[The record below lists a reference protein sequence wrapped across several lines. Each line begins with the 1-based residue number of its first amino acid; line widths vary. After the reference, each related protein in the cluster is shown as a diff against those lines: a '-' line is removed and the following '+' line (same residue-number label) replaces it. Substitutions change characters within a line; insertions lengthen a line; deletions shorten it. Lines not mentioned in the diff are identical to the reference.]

1 MATRFE
7 LHVRHQVKG
16 FLQTILMIDDEA
28 FRRETEATLPTDEN
42 WDEVEDASIGS
53 PLKLIPP
60 SGSVEGDEL
69 DVQEVSRSFAEE
81 ALACAI
87 LSPQSLQ
94 ENEDFRPAFVGTAK
108 RADALILD
116 WNLNSDNGT
125 TAEKLIKAVLHNDTK
140 LPRRRLR
147 LLTVYTGEP
156 DLTQI
161 AERVAKATTESL
173 GEDELKWDDDRR
185 VAFSRG
191 PLRVAVFAKEHVR
204 SISTELADR
213 RRAIS
218 DLPSL
223 VVEEFSRHSLGL
235 VTAASLAALSGI
247 RNDAHRL
254 LAALGPEI
262 DAAVLG
268 QRVSLPHPEDVERQ
282 VEGLIASE
290 LAAIVQDHEVGSH
303 VGLPRIREWLTHK
316 TRLGERGISTFESM
330 DAELRLQLLADG
342 FSSETK
348 AKLKDAGISKSKQ
361 GKLVTEATHLFVETL
376 EEKQISDQL
385 FSMRMSLRSRYAKP
399 SPVLQLG
406 TIVEQDGLYAVC
418 VQPLCDSVR
427 IDGSRM
433 FPLLPLE
440 IVSEG
445 DRIQS
450 DLTVRDSNNPG
461 GYVRLRLVPKPSRIL
476 MRDFKSGP
484 SGTVQGRRYRE
495 VDRFSEVKV
504 KGRGKS
510 WRWVGD
516 LKADH
521 AQRMV
526 ERLSSE
532 FSRVGLE
539 EAESLR
545 QGW

>member
-7 LHVRHQVKG
+7 LHVRRQVKE

-28 FRRETEATLPTDEN
+28 FRREPDATPSASEE
-42 WDEVEDASIGS
+42 WDEAESVSSGT
-53 PLKLIPP
+53 PLKLIAP
-60 SGSVEGDEL
+60 SVSAEGDEL
-69 DVQEVSRSFAEE
+69 DVQAVSRSFAEE

-87 LSPQSLQ
+87 LSPQSLK
-94 ENEDFRPAFVGTAK
+94 ENDDFRPAFVGTAK

-116 WNLNSDNGT
+116 WNLNGDNGAT
-125 TAEKLIKAVLHNDTK
+125 TEKLIKAVLHNDTK

-161 AERVAKATTESL
+161 AERVANATAESL
-173 GEDELKWDDDRR
+173 GEDELKWDDDRH

-204 SISTELADR
+204 SISTDLADR

-218 DLPSL
+218 ELPAL
-223 VVEEFSRHSLGL
+223 VVEEFGRLSLGL

-262 DAAVLG
+262 DGAVLG
-268 QRVSLPHPEDVERQ
+268 QRVSLRYPEDVERQ

-290 LAAIVQDHEVGSH
+290 LTAIVQDHEVGSH
-303 VGLPRIREWLTHK
+303 VGLPRVRDWLKHNS
-316 TRLGERGISTFESM
+316 RIGERGASTIAAM
-330 DAELRLQLLADG
+330 TAGLRLGLLTHG
-342 FSSETK
+342 FSREMME
-348 AKLKDAGISKSKQ
+348 KLQDAGI
-361 GKLVTEATHLFVETL
+361 GKKKLAAEATHLFVETL
-376 EEKQISDQL
+376 AEKQLSDQL

-406 TIVEQDGLYAVC
+406 TIVEQGGKYAVC

-427 IDGSRM
+427 IDGPRM
-433 FPLLPLE
+433 FPLLLLDVVRENDGKP
-440 IVSEG
+440 
-445 DRIQS
+445 S
-450 DLTVRDSNNPG
+450 DLTVRDPQASG
-461 GYVRLRLVPKPSRIL
+461 GFERLRVSPKPSQIL
-476 MRDFKSGP
+476 MRNFKGSSSGN
-484 SGTVQGRRYRE
+484 VQVRWYRNIG
-495 VDRFSEVKV
+495 RFSEVKE
-504 KGRGKS
+504 KGRTKS

-521 AQRMV
+521 AQRVV
-526 ERLSSE
+526 ERLSAE

>member
-1 MATRFE
+1 MRDLVATVSTGER
-7 LHVRHQVKG
+7 G
-16 FLQTILMIDDEA
+16 LQT
-28 FRRETEATLPTDEN
+28 
-42 WDEVEDASIGS
+42 
-53 PLKLIPP
+53 
-60 SGSVEGDEL
+60 
-69 DVQEVSRSFAEE
+69 
-81 ALACAI
+81 
-87 LSPQSLQ
+87 SLCCYRQ
-94 ENEDFRPAFVGTAK
+94 TR
-108 RADALILD
+108 DALILD
-116 WNLNSDNGT
+116 WNLNGDNGA
-125 TAEKLIKAVLHNDTK
+125 TAEKLIKAVLRNDTK
-140 LPRRRLR
+140 SPRRRLR
-147 LLTVYTGEP
+147 LLTIYTGEP

-161 AERVAKATTESL
+161 AERVSKATTESL
-173 GEDELKWDDDRR
+173 PEDELKWDDDRRR

-213 RRAIS
+213 RRAIHE
-218 DLPSL
+218 LPSL

-235 VTAASLAALSGI
+235 VTAASLSALSGI

-262 DAAVLG
+262 DGAVLG

-290 LAAIVQDHEVGSH
+290 LEAIVQDHEVGSH
-303 VGLPRIREWLTHK
+303 VGLKRIRQWLNHK
-316 TRLGERGISTFESM
+316 TGLGERGISTFKSM
-330 DAELRLQLLADG
+330 NAKIRLQLLADG
-342 FSSETK
+342 FSSEMK
-348 AKLKDAGISKSKQ
+348 AKLQDAGISNSRQ
-361 GKLVTEATHLFVETL
+361 RKLMAEATHLFVESL
-376 EEKQISDQL
+376 EEKQSSDQL

-427 IDGSRM
+427 INGSRM

-440 IVSEG
+440 IVNEG
-445 DRIQS
+445 DRSPS
-450 DLTVRDSNNPG
+450 DLTVRDSNSSG

-476 MRDFKSGP
+476 MRDFESSA
-484 SGTVQGRRYRE
+484 SGTVKVRRYRKVE
-495 VDRFSEVKV
+495 RFSEVKV

>member
-7 LHVRHQVKG
+7 RHVRHQVKE

-28 FRRETEATLPTDEN
+28 FRREPDATPPAAED
-42 WDEVEDASIGS
+42 WDEAENASIGT
-53 PLKLIPP
+53 PLKLIAP
-60 SGSVEGDEL
+60 SASAEGDEL
-69 DVQEVSRSFAEE
+69 DVQAVSRSFAEE

-87 LSPQSLQ
+87 LSPQSLE

-116 WNLNSDNGT
+116 WNLNGDNGA
-125 TAEKLIKAVLHNDTK
+125 TAEKLIKAVLRNDTE

-173 GEDELKWDDDRR
+173 GEDDLRWDDDRR
-185 VAFSRG
+185 VAFNRG

-223 VVEEFSRHSLGL
+223 VVEEFGRHSLGL

-262 DAAVLG
+262 DGAVLG

-303 VGLPRIREWLTHK
+303 VGLPRIREWLTHN

-330 DAELRLQLLADG
+330 NADLRLQLLADG
-342 FSSETK
+342 FSSEMT
-348 AKLKDAGISKSKQ
+348 AKLQDAGISKGKQ
-361 GKLVTEATHLFVETL
+361 SKLVAEATHLFVETL
-376 EEKQISDQL
+376 EEKRVSDQL

-406 TIVEQDGLYAVC
+406 TIVEQGGLYAVC

-450 DLTVRDSNNPG
+450 DLTVRDSNNPD

-484 SGTVQGRRYRE
+484 SGTVQVRRYRSVE
-495 VDRFSEVKV
+495 RFSEVKV

>member
-7 LHVRHQVKG
+7 LHVRRQVKE

-28 FRRETEATLPTDEN
+28 FRRAPDATPHAAED
-42 WDEVEDASIGS
+42 WDEAENASIGT
-53 PLKLIPP
+53 PLKLVAP
-60 SGSVEGDEL
+60 SASVEGDEL
-69 DVQEVSRSFAEE
+69 DVQAVSRSFAEE

-116 WNLNSDNGT
+116 WNLNGDNGA
-125 TAEKLIKAVLHNDTK
+125 TAEKLIRAVLRNDTK
-140 LPRRRLR
+140 LPQRRLR

-161 AERVAKATTESL
+161 AERVAKATMESF
-173 GEDELKWDDDRR
+173 GEDDLKWDDDRR

-218 DLPSL
+218 ELPSL
-223 VVEEFSRHSLGL
+223 VVEEFGRHSLGL

-262 DAAVLG
+262 DGAVLG

-303 VGLPRIREWLTHK
+303 VGLRRIREWLTHN

-330 DAELRLQLLADG
+330 NADLRLQLLADG
-342 FSSETK
+342 FSSGMK
-348 AKLKDAGISKSKQ
+348 AKLQDAGISKSKQ
-361 GKLVTEATHLFVETL
+361 GKLVAEATHLFVETL
-376 EEKQISDQL
+376 EEKKVSDQL
-385 FSMRMSLRSRYAKP
+385 FSMRMSLRSRYTKP

-445 DRIQS
+445 DRTQS
-450 DLTVRDSNNPG
+450 DLTVRDSNSPD

-484 SGTVQGRRYRE
+484 SGTVQVRRYRKVE
-495 VDRFSEVKV
+495 RFSEVKV

>member
-7 LHVRHQVKG
+7 LHVRRQVKE

-28 FRRETEATLPTDEN
+28 FRREPDAAPPTDED
-42 WDEVEDASIGS
+42 WDEGEAVSVGS
-53 PLKLIPP
+53 SLKLIAP
-60 SGSVEGDEL
+60 SASAGGDEL
-69 DVQEVSRSFAEE
+69 DVQAVSRSFAEE

-87 LSPQSLQ
+87 LSPQSLE
-94 ENEDFRPAFVGTAK
+94 ENEDFRPAFVATAK

-116 WNLNSDNGT
+116 WNLNGDNGA
-125 TAEKLIKAVLHNDTK
+125 TAEKLIKAVLRNDTK

-147 LLTVYTGEP
+147 LLTIYTGEP

-161 AERVAKATTESL
+161 AERVEKATTESL
-173 GEDELKWDDDRR
+173 GEDELKWDDDRH

-191 PLRVAVFAKEHVR
+191 PLRVAVFAKEHVQ

-223 VVEEFSRHSLGL
+223 VVEEFGRHGLGL

-262 DAAVLG
+262 DGAVLG
-268 QRVSLPHPEDVERQ
+268 QRVSLTYPEDVERQ

-303 VGLPRIREWLTHK
+303 VGLPRVRDWLKHNS
-316 TRLGERGISTFESM
+316 RIGERGVSTIASM
-330 DAELRLQLLADG
+330 TAELRLGLLAHG
-342 FSSETK
+342 FSQEM
-348 AKLKDAGISKSKQ
+348 AQKLQAAGV
-361 GKLVTEATHLFVETL
+361 GKKKLSTEATHLFVETL
-376 EEKQISDQL
+376 AEKQLSDQL

-406 TIVEQDGLYAVC
+406 TIVEQGGLYAVC

-427 IDGSRM
+427 VDGSRM
-433 FPLLPLE
+433 FPLLSLDVVGE
-440 IVSEG
+440 D
-445 DRIQS
+445 DRNPS
-450 DLTVRDSNNPG
+450 DLTVRDKQATG
-461 GYVRLRLVPKPSRIL
+461 GFVRLRVSPKPSRIL
-476 MRDFKSGP
+476 MRDFKGSS
-484 SGTVQGRRYRE
+484 SGTVQVRWYRE
-495 VDRFSEVKV
+495 IGRFSEVKV

-521 AQRMV
+521 AQRVV
-526 ERLSSE
+526 ERLSAE

>member
-1 MATRFE
+1 M
-7 LHVRHQVKG
+7 
-16 FLQTILMIDDEA
+16 
-28 FRRETEATLPTDEN
+28 
-42 WDEVEDASIGS
+42 
-53 PLKLIPP
+53 
-60 SGSVEGDEL
+60 
-69 DVQEVSRSFAEE
+69 
-81 ALACAI
+81 
-87 LSPQSLQ
+87 
-94 ENEDFRPAFVGTAK
+94 
-108 RADALILD
+108 
-116 WNLNSDNGT
+116 
-125 TAEKLIKAVLHNDTK
+125 
-140 LPRRRLR
+140 
-147 LLTVYTGEP
+147 
-156 DLTQI
+156 
-161 AERVAKATTESL
+161 
-173 GEDELKWDDDRR
+173 
-185 VAFSRG
+185 
-191 PLRVAVFAKEHVR
+191 
-204 SISTELADR
+204 
-213 RRAIS
+213 
-218 DLPSL
+218 
-223 VVEEFSRHSLGL
+223 
-235 VTAASLAALSGI
+235 
-247 RNDAHRL
+247 
-254 LAALGPEI
+254 
-262 DAAVLG
+262 
-268 QRVSLPHPEDVERQ
+268 
-282 VEGLIASE
+282 
-290 LAAIVQDHEVGSH
+290 
-303 VGLPRIREWLTHK
+303 THK
-316 TRLGERGISTFESM
+316 TRLGERGVSTFESM
-330 DAELRLQLLADG
+330 NAELRLQLLADG
-342 FSSETK
+342 FSSEMK
-348 AKLKDAGISKSKQ
+348 AKLQKAGISKSKQ

-376 EEKQISDQL
+376 EERRISDQL

-484 SGTVQGRRYRE
+484 SGAVQVRRYRNVE
-495 VDRFSEVKV
+495 RFSEVKV

>member
-7 LHVRHQVKG
+7 LHVRRQVLE

-28 FRRETEATLPTDEN
+28 FRRDSGPEQAADED
-42 WDEVEDASIGS
+42 WADDDTPPVGS
-53 PLKLIPP
+53 ALKLVAPGA
-60 SGSVEGDEL
+60 SAEGDEL
-69 DVQEVSRSFAEE
+69 DVQAVSRSFAEA
-81 ALACAI
+81 ALSCAI
-87 LSPQSLQ
+87 LSPQSAE
-94 ENEDFRPAFVGTAK
+94 ENEDFRPAFVRTAK

-116 WNLNSDNGT
+116 WNLNGDNGA
-125 TAEKLIKAVLHNDTK
+125 TAEKLIRAVLREDAK
-140 LPRRRLR
+140 SPRRRLR
-147 LLTVYTGEP
+147 LVTVYTGEP
-156 DLTQI
+156 DLRQI
-161 AERVAKATTESL
+161 TDRIANATSESL
-173 GEDELKWDDDRR
+173 GEDELKWDDDRH

-191 PLRVAVFAKEHVR
+191 PVRVAVFAKEHVQ
-204 SISTELADR
+204 SIPAELADR

-218 DLPSL
+218 ALPTV
-223 VVEEFSRHSLGL
+223 VVEEFGRHSLGL
-235 VTAASLAALSGI
+235 VTTASLSALAGI

-262 DAAVLG
+262 DGAVLG
-268 QRVSLPHPEDVERQ
+268 QRVSLAHPEDVERQ

-303 VGLPRIREWLTHK
+303 VGLPRVREWLKHK
-316 TRLGERGISTFESM
+316 SGIGSRGVSTFESM
-330 DAELRLQLLADG
+330 TAELRLRLLAEG
-342 FSSETK
+342 FSHE
-348 AKLKDAGISKSKQ
+348 AVQELQDAGI
-361 GKLVTEATHLFVETL
+361 GKKKLAAEATHLFVETL
-376 EEKQISDQL
+376 EEKQRSDQI

-406 TIVEQDGLYAVC
+406 TIVEQEGTYAVC

-427 IDGSRM
+427 INGSRM

-440 IVSEG
+440 VVSEG
-445 DRIQS
+445 DRAPS
-450 DLTVRDSNNPG
+450 DLTVPDPQASS
-461 GYVRLRLVPKPSRIL
+461 GYVRLRVVPKPSRIL
-476 MRDFKSGP
+476 MRDFNGGP
-484 SGTVQGRRYRE
+484 AGTVQVRWYRK
-495 VDRFSEVKV
+495 VGRFSEVKV

-516 LKADH
+516 LKTDH
-521 AQRMV
+521 AQRVV

-539 EAESLR
+539 EAEVLR

>member
-1 MATRFE
+1 MTTRFD
-7 LHVRHQVKG
+7 LHVRRQVKE

-28 FRRETEATLPTDEN
+28 FRREPAATPPADEG
-42 WDEVEDASIGS
+42 WDEGEDVSVGS
-53 PLKLIPP
+53 PLKLIAPNATA
-60 SGSVEGDEL
+60 EGDEL
-69 DVQEVSRSFAEE
+69 DVQAVSRSFAEE
-81 ALACAI
+81 ALTCAI

-116 WNLNSDNGT
+116 WNLNGDNGAT
-125 TAEKLIKAVLHNDTK
+125 TEKLIKAVLRNDTK
-140 LPRRRLR
+140 LPRKRLR

-185 VAFSRG
+185 VAFGRG

-213 RRAIS
+213 RRTIS
-218 DLPSL
+218 ELPSV
-223 VVEEFSRHSLGL
+223 VVEEFGRHSLGL

-262 DAAVLG
+262 DGAVLG

-282 VEGLIASE
+282 IEGLIASE

-303 VGLPRIREWLTHK
+303 VGIRRIRDWLTHK
-316 TRLGERGISTFESM
+316 TRLGERGVSTFESM
-330 DAELRLQLLADG
+330 NAELRLQLLADG
-342 FSSETK
+342 FSSEMK
-348 AKLKDAGISKSKQ
+348 AKLQEAGISKSKQ

-376 EEKQISDQL
+376 EERRISDQL

-484 SGTVQGRRYRE
+484 SGAVQVRRYRKVE
-495 VDRFSEVKV
+495 RFSEVKV